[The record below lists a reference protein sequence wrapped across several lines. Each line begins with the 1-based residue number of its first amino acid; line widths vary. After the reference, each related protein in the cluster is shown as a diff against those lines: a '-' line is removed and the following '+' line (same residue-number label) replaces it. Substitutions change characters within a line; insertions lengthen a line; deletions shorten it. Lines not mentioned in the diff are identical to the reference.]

1 MKITSENNFRKQ
13 LPEKNKTKKKDKFD
27 KRLDYHLSKCHLYQI
42 AT

>member
-1 MKITSENNFRKQ
+1 MRITSENNFRKKKKQ
-13 LPEKNKTKKKDKFD
+13 KKKDKFD